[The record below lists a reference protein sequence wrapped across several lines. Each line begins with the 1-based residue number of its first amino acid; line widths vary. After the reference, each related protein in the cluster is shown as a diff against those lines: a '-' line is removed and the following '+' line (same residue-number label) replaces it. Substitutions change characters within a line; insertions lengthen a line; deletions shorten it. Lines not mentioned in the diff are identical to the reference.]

1 MIWLRLKKLETKLIN
16 NDISEKTSF
25 QYLLI
30 YLVLIALVMTIPGKE
45 EFSHWGW
52 KAGKGLLDLVIT
64 VVGTY
69 LVFSINSK
77 GDNRDF
83 VKRYLSLSFV
93 NGLRLVL
100 LILLLE
106 LLYKV
111 VMFIIPLELWQF
123 FNELF
128 SGDIPVLLYPILTSL
143 VYYWLLM
150 RSFIRVNESRYE
162 MSATT

>member
-25 QYLLI
+25 QYLLVH
-30 YLVLIALVMTIPGKE
+30 LVLIALVMTIPGEE

-52 KAGKGLLDLVIT
+52 KAGRGLLDLVIT

-106 LLYKV
+106 LFYKV

-128 SGDIPVLLYPILTSL
+128 SGDIPVLLYPIVTSL

-150 RSFIRVNESRYE
+150 RSFTRVNESRYE